1 MKEYYVGLDLG
12 MKWTYATM
20 IDEEK
25 HVIREAKIPCSE
37 VAVER
42 FFMGLPKDC
51 LNVAMEACG
60 IWYGLYDFLTTRCKM
75 VKVANPMQTRLD
87 MSGRKTDKW
96 DSRRLA
102 EKLRADEIYESYV
115 PPKEARA
122 YRNKVRHRQAMVE
135 ISTELKNMIHAV
147 LRREN
152 IKHPLEFQDIFTK
165 KGIVWLKTLGISEID
180 SCLELINAANAQ
192 VGKATENIPG
202 RYDRE
207 IQLLKTMPVIG
218 DTTAAVIMAEIVD
231 IHRFENPK
239 ALCKLAGLVPS
250 VIQSGESDRRGRL
263 VKQSSAVLRTAMI
276 QSAHG
281 VILTKYDN
289 KLKTFFLRLA
299 RRKKYNTAVAALAHK
314 MLYIIWFMLTNN
326 EGFRDGGTPVGD

>member
-1 MKEYYVGLDLG
+1 METYYVGLDLG

-37 VAVER
+37 EAVER

-60 IWYGLYDFLTTRCKM
+60 IWHGLYDFLVTRCKV

-115 PPKEARA
+115 PPKEARD
-122 YRNKVRHRQAMVE
+122 YRSRVRHRQAMVS
-135 ISTELKNMIHAV
+135 ISTGLKNTICAI

-152 IKHPLEFQDIFTK
+152 IKRPFDDVFTK
-165 KGIVWLKTLGISEID
+165 KGIAWLKTLGIYEID
-180 SCLELINAANAQ
+180 SCLALIGATNIQINNAA
-192 VGKATENIPG
+192 ENIPDK
-202 RYDRE
+202 YDRE
-207 IQLLKTMPVIG
+207 IRLLKTMPGIG
-218 DTTAAVIMAEIVD
+218 DITASVIMSEIVD
-231 IHRFENPK
+231 VHRFGNPK
-239 ALCKLAGLVPS
+239 ALCKYAGLVPGA
-250 VIQSGESDRRGRL
+250 IRLGESDRRGRL
-263 VKQSSAVLRTAMI
+263 VKQSSATLRTAMI

-281 VILTKYDN
+281 MVLIKYDN
-289 KLKTFFLRLA
+289 RPRTFFQ
-299 RRKKYNTAVAALAHK
+299 KFNTAVAALANK
-314 MLYIIWFMLTNN
+314 ML
-326 EGFRDGGTPVGD
+326 